1 MTNGSDEILRLQE
14 EIRSLTEHVTA
25 LERRVTTLE
34 AATLEAARPTTPLPV
49 ATENERI
56 ESRLGMLWVNRIG
69 AITLAFGVLFLF
81 KYAID
86 KQWITIWGRI
96 VLGLLAGA
104 VLTGSSEWLRKRDQW
119 VFSQGVYGC
128 GVAVF
133 YISLYFGFDQIQ
145 NQHASRA
152 VAVCVMSA
160 VFGMLLFLAIRWN
173 RNLLLSFNAAWA
185 ILTAGAIL
193 HHPYPNSFASFALG
207 VAVVHFVLSSR
218 PHVRPPLR
226 RTLYVLGHGCLLIAA
241 LQWVLTWVSRH
252 VAGPDHWNALSESVS
267 VLLGVYAITMIAI
280 GFARR
285 RALDRLLGLF
295 ALGVVVLKLYVYD
308 ICLLDRLYRITAFV
322 VLGILLLAASY
333 LYSRWKEKLDVLLT
347 DR

>member
-1 MTNGSDEILRLQE
+1 MTNGSDEIVRLQE

-25 LERRVTTLE
+25 LERRVATLE
-34 AATLEAARPTTPLPV
+34 AATLEAVRPTAHLPV
-49 ATENERI
+49 AAQDERM

-96 VLGLLAGA
+96 VLGLLTGA
-104 VLTGSSEWLRKRDQW
+104 ALTGFSEWLRKRDQR

-133 YISLYFGFDQIQ
+133 YISLYFGFDQLQ
-145 NQHASRA
+145 SQHASRA
-152 VAVCVMSA
+152 VAIVGMSA
-160 VFGMLLFLAIRWN
+160 VFGILLFLAIRWN
-173 RNLLLSFNAAWA
+173 RNLLLSFNAGWA
-185 ILTAGAIL
+185 MLTAGAIL
-193 HHPYPNSFASFALG
+193 HHPYPNRFASFALG
-207 VAVVHFVLSSR
+207 VAVLFFVLSGR
-218 PHVRPPLR
+218 PHIRPPLR
-226 RTLYVLGHGCLLIAA
+226 RTLYVLGQGCLLIAA

-267 VLLGVYAITMIAI
+267 VLLGVYAITMVAI

-285 RALDRLLGLF
+285 CVLDRLLGLF

-308 ICLLDRLYRITAFV
+308 IWLLDRLYRITAFV

-333 LYSRWKEKLDVLLT
+333 LYSRWKDKLDVLLT